1 MGQEQM
7 SYIDTKMDR
16 NTRRKVE
23 GLLGSYRS
31 LPAIIKTLEMDL
43 PEKRTKMTVN
53 YEASESQRGNGFH
66 SQTETLALLSLK
78 IDDKKKVLEKL
89 NILYNSFREE
99 QQTIWI
105 QRYVEGKYD
114 DMIYNDLRISE
125 RKYYRLK
132 REILYVVAEAFGF
145 L

>member
-1 MGQEQM
+1 MKQL
-7 SYIDTKMDR
+7 SFIDAKMDR

-23 GLLGSYRS
+23 SLLGSYRN

-43 PEKRTKMTVN
+43 PETKMTVN
-53 YEASESQRGNGFH
+53 YSPSESQRGNGF
-66 SQTETLALLSLK
+66 SSETERIALLFDK
-78 IDDKKKVLEKL
+78 VEDKKKVLEKL

-105 QRYVEGKYD
+105 QRYAEGKYD